1 MRFEG
6 KHQVR
11 DVTDV
16 AKAGL
21 WLNGGYFMFRRE
33 VLDEIGPGEDL
44 VPDVLP
50 RLIQRGEVLGYRYDG
65 FWAPMDTIRDL
76 QRLED
81 LVNSG
86 EMPWAVWQKPTED
99 PSGEIPV
106 P

>member
-1 MRFEG
+1 M
-6 KHQVR
+6 
-11 DVTDV
+11 TDV

-50 RLIQRGEVLGYRYDG
+50 RLIQRGQVLGYRYNG

-99 PSGEIPV
+99 PTEETPA